1 MLGDIRALGLTTG
14 ACLQRADRPRAER
27 PDPPPVFACGV
38 NELRLTLNPDNDLA
52 FASAAKGFAREAGDI
67 ADLQRRLRVAFPN
80 AVVRARGLAGE
91 RDGACYVYRDGHW
104 ASRR

>member
-1 MLGDIRALGLTTG
+1 
-14 ACLQRADRPRAER
+14 
-27 PDPPPVFACGV
+27 V
-38 NELRLTLNPDNDLA
+38 NEFHMTLNPDNDLA

-67 ADLQRRLRVAFPN
+67 ADLQRLLRVAFPN

-104 ASRR
+104 ASRK